1 MKFKLR
7 LELVNQDMEILKCLE
22 MEIEDKSYIS
32 AEIKARKKAI
42 KKYPTEDA
50 SVIWVVSRQ
59 NKRDKKYLP
68 LERVINY
75 IKSQIEVTRQDYN
88 NLNDKDKQ
96 YAEHRRAAYKLCLLA
111 ANRELKEESAIIDA
125 FHTQREKDWISFSPK
140 PLKKKK

>member
-7 LELVNQDMEILKCLE
+7 LELVNQDMDILKSVE
-22 MEIEDKSYIS
+22 MEIEDKRYIS

-42 KKYPTEDA
+42 KNYPTNDA

-59 NKRDKKYLP
+59 NKRDNKYLP

-75 IKSQIEVTRQDYN
+75 IKSQIEVTRQVNN
-88 NLNDKDKQ
+88 NLNDKQ

-111 ANRELKEESAIIDA
+111 ANRELREEKVLIDA
-125 FHTQREKDWISFSPK
+125 FHAQREKDWISLSKKPK
-140 PLKKKK
+140 KEKK